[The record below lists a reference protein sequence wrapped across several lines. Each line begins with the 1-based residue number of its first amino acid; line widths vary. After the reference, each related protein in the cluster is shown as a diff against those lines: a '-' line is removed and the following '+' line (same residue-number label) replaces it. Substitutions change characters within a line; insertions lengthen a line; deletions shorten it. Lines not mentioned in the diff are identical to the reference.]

1 MKEIQ
6 TEWKTQN
13 GADFEYKTVDIKKI
27 LEKITENQEE
37 DDKYLLK
44 NITGELETL
53 YMEGEK
59 RLNIAFGEIQNSDLK
74 IIEKNLNNKKGAKLL
89 KENQTK
95 EKKIKKYE
103 KNNLKTKIH
112 SSSSESD
119 QEILNTNENP
129 ISIPKKKPKVVKLS
143 KQKDQHLKFNKIEEK
158 TEKKTEEKTEKKS
171 KKKQEKKSEKFKE
184 NENNNES
191 DDASQNSLNEV
202 YSKMLQNSKK
212 PNKIYSQS
220 PKLSQNPDTPKL
232 EFSKSPT
239 HKNKTPDITS
249 SLSKKLRNNAVT
261 PTIGTNKKSRLISN
275 RSSLIPLMLSLE
287 NFEKYIF
294 SILPSEHAQPLRTF
308 IKELASKIPKD
319 EVFQKTNENEEIE
332 EKNFLV
338 NGKDDEENES
348 RISQHLSVQYSY
360 KPNLLTNTVF
370 NKDEIRKLSPNTRNL
385 IKKSMIGHTQQCA
398 EICEHLKRVL
408 AIKYKTF
415 GVRYPIKTPVF
426 NLLM

>member
-129 ISIPKKKPKVVKLS
+129 ISIPKKEPKVVKLS

-158 TEKKTEEKTEKKS
+158 TEKKTEEKTEKKT

-212 PNKIYSQS
+212 TNKIYSQS

-239 HKNKTPDITS
+239 HTKI
-249 SLSKKLRNNAVT
+249 KLQ
-261 PTIGTNKKSRLISN
+261 I
-275 RSSLIPLMLSLE
+275 
-287 NFEKYIF
+287 
-294 SILPSEHAQPLRTF
+294 
-308 IKELASKIPKD
+308 
-319 EVFQKTNENEEIE
+319 
-332 EKNFLV
+332 
-338 NGKDDEENES
+338 
-348 RISQHLSVQYSY
+348 
-360 KPNLLTNTVF
+360 
-370 NKDEIRKLSPNTRNL
+370 
-385 IKKSMIGHTQQCA
+385 
-398 EICEHLKRVL
+398 
-408 AIKYKTF
+408 
-415 GVRYPIKTPVF
+415 
-426 NLLM
+426 